1 MTEAVVMFRLRIYI
15 LSKFRKVILG
25 ASHNL
30 QDVLV
35 II

>member
-1 MTEAVVMFRLRIYI
+1 MTEAVIIFGLRIYI
-15 LSKFRKVILG
+15 LSKFWKVILG

-30 QDVLV
+30 QDVFV